1 MLSLKHYETG
11 LGKAVIASVIV
22 GVVVIAGFLAVSY
35 LLPGGES
42 PPDGPTGPDGGFGAR
57 AAEYLNSRRDDVAF
71 YWMCNS
77 SFVNERLTQYYQE
90 TEPDAFVDGVRMVKN
105 EEVGTIEVLFAPYSA
120 NLTGTGHVSL
130 DKWANMS
137 GLLVDDAIGQM
148 SDAESHP
155 DHFPST
161 WPIDF
166 YVSIFFDDNTFFYI
180 GYTEADQLVFLQNG
194 TWSGQF
200 TEYGHPETTGYADT
214 GYWLDAN
221 GLMTAAIDE
230 FYEVITENVSYPE

>member
-1 MLSLKHYETG
+1 MKHYETG

-42 PPDGPTGPDGGFGAR
+42 PPDGPTGPDGGFGTR

-90 TEPDAFVDGVRMVKN
+90 TEPDAFVDGVRMIKN
-105 EEVGTIEVLFAPYSA
+105 QEIGTIEVLFAPYSA
-120 NLTGTGHVSL
+120 NLTGTGQVSL
-130 DKWANMS
+130 DGWASMS
-137 GLLVDDAIGQM
+137 GSLVDDAIGQM
-148 SDAESHP
+148 SDVESHP

-180 GYTEADQLVFLQNG
+180 GYTEADQMVFLQNG

-221 GLMTAAIDE
+221 GLMTDAIDE